1 MLLGF
6 SNFGI
11 LILRV
16 FFGVVLL
23 IVLLFFLLFVY
34 LFLINIYILF
44 YKKKLLGICQILN
57 GGCDDI
63 CILIGEG
70 WECKCDVGL

>member
-23 IVLLFFLLFVY
+23 IVLLFFFLFVY

-44 YKKKLLGICQILN
+44 YKKNLLGIC
-57 GGCDDI
+57 
-63 CILIGEG
+63 
-70 WECKCDVGL
+70 